1 MNYISIIFTVNPG
14 ATSTKCA
21 LYQVLDKGIK
31 EIASETID
39 HPDRI
44 IAQFKNISDQIEFR
58 EKFVRK
64 FITIYLPPKSKI
76 IACAGRGGM
85 LTPVPSGVI
94 KVNEEL
100 VDFSLNRP
108 VYQHASNLGA
118 PLAYRIAQ
126 TYKVDAFIV
135 DPVSVDELT
144 PIARISGS
152 PDFPRFSFVHSLNI
166 RATVRKLS
174 ERLGKKFEDMRCVV
188 AHLGAGFSIAAFDR
202 GRMVDNDNRMESAS
216 FTPERAGGVP
226 PIPLINACFS
236 GKYTKKEL
244 MKKLYG
250 EGGVYAYLGTKNM
263 KEIEIRAKEGDESVK
278 LIYDAMTYQICKE
291 IGAMASVLSFDMDGI
306 IITGGLAK
314 DENLVNEIKRKV
326 HKIGNIY
333 IYPGSNEN
341 EALAQSVLRV
351 LQRAEKF
358 ITWPVSGS
366 KGEKGQKKNVYKK
379 F

>member
-21 LYQVLDKGIK
+21 LYQVIDKGIK
-31 EIASETID
+31 EVVSETID

-44 IAQFKNISDQIEFR
+44 ITQFETVAFQLDYRERLVRQFINDFLPKNA
-58 EKFVRK
+58 
-64 FITIYLPPKSKI
+64 I
-76 IACAGRGGM
+76 IVACAGRGGM

-94 KVNEEL
+94 KVNKEL
-100 VDFSLNRP
+100 VNFSLNRP

-118 PLAYRIAQ
+118 PLAYRVAQ

-152 PDFPRFSFVHSLNI
+152 PDFPRFSFVHALNI

-174 ERLGKKFEDMRCVV
+174 ERLGKKFEEMRCVV
-188 AHLGAGFSIAAFDR
+188 VHLGAGFSIAAFNR
-202 GRMVDNDNRMESAS
+202 GKMVDNDNRMESAS

-226 PIPLINACFS
+226 PIPLVNACFS

-244 MKKLYG
+244 IRKLYG

-263 KEIEIRAKEGDESVK
+263 KEIEIKAKEGNESVR
-278 LIYDAMTYQICKE
+278 LIYGAMIYQICKE
-291 IGAMASVLSFDMDGI
+291 IGAMASVLSFKMDGI
-306 IITGGLAK
+306 IVTGGLAK
-314 DENLVNEIKRKV
+314 DENLVNEIKKKV

-351 LQRAEKF
+351 LQGAEKF
-358 ITWPVSGS
+358 MTWPVSGS
-366 KGEKGQKKNVYKK
+366 WGEKGQKKNVYKK

>member
-1 MNYISIIFTVNPG
+1 MDYTSIIFTVNPG

-31 EIASETID
+31 EITSETID
-39 HPDRI
+39 HPDKI
-44 IAQFKNISDQIEFR
+44 IAKFEDVATQLDYR
-58 EKFVRK
+58 EKLVRQ
-64 FITIYLPPKSKI
+64 FISSHLPSDAKI
-76 IACAGRGGM
+76 VACAGRGGM

-118 PLAYRIAQ
+118 PLAYQIAQ

-135 DPVSVDELT
+135 DPVCVDELT

-152 PDFPRFSFVHSLNI
+152 PDFPRFSFVHALNI

-202 GRMVDNDNRMESAS
+202 GKMVDNDNRMESAP
-216 FTPERAGGVP
+216 FTPERVGGVP
-226 PIPLINACFS
+226 PIPLVKACFS
-236 GKYTKKEL
+236 GKYTQKEL
-244 MKKLYG
+244 LKKLYG
-250 EGGVYAYLGTKNM
+250 EGGVYAYLGTKDM
-263 KEIEIRAKEGDESVK
+263 REIEQRVK
-278 LIYDAMTYQICKE
+278 NGEEYTTLIYNAMIYQICKE
-291 IGAMASVLSFDMDGI
+291 IGAMASVMSFDVDGI

-314 DENLVNEIKRKV
+314 DENLVNEIKKKV

-351 LQRAEKF
+351 LEGVEKF
-358 ITWPVSGS
+358 MTWPVSV
-366 KGEKGQKKNVYKK
+366 NRD
-379 F
+379 

>member
-1 MNYISIIFTVNPG
+1 MDYISIIFTVNPG

-21 LYQVLDKGIK
+21 LFQVIEGGI
-31 EIASETID
+31 ECIVSETID
-39 HPDRI
+39 HPDEI
-44 IAQFKNISDQIEFR
+44 IAQFENISAQIDFR
-58 EKFVRK
+58 EKLVRK
-64 FITIYLPPKSKI
+64 FITTSLPQQAKI

-85 LTPVPSGVI
+85 LTPVPSGAI
-94 KVNEEL
+94 KINEEL
-100 VDFSLNRP
+100 VDFSLHHP

-118 PLAYRIAQ
+118 PLSYRVAQ
-126 TYKVDAFIV
+126 THKVEAFIV

-152 PDFPRFSFVHSLNI
+152 PDFPRFSFVHALNI
-166 RATVRKLS
+166 RAAVRKLS
-174 ERLGKKFEDMRCVV
+174 ERLGKKFEEMRCVV

-202 GRMVDNDNRMESAS
+202 GKMVDNDNRMESAP

-226 PIPLINACFS
+226 PIPLVNACFS

-244 MKKLYG
+244 MNKLYG
-250 EGGVYAYLGTKNM
+250 EGGVYAYLGTKDM
-263 KEIEIRAKEGDESVK
+263 REIERRVKNGDEFTT
-278 LIYDAMTYQICKE
+278 LIYDAMIYQICKE

-314 DENLVNEIKRKV
+314 DRILIDRITEKV

-351 LQRAEKF
+351 LQGAEKF
-358 ITWPVSGS
+358 MTWPVKSG
-366 KGEKGQKKNVYKK
+366 E
-379 F
+379 

>member
-1 MNYISIIFTVNPG
+1 LNNIPIIFTVNPG

-21 LYQVLDKGIK
+21 LFKIIDK
-31 EIASETID
+31 EIKDVALETID
-39 HPDRI
+39 HPDEI
-44 IAQFKNISDQIEFR
+44 IAQFENVAVQIDYRERLVRQFINDFLPKNA
-58 EKFVRK
+58 
-64 FITIYLPPKSKI
+64 KI

-94 KVNEEL
+94 KVNKEL

-118 PLAYRIAQ
+118 PLAYLVAQ

-152 PDFPRFSFVHSLNI
+152 PDFPRFSFVHALNI
-166 RATVRKLS
+166 RATARKLS
-174 ERLGKKFEDMRCVV
+174 KRLGKKFEEMRCVV
-188 AHLGAGFSIAAFDR
+188 AHLGAGFLIAAFDR
-202 GRMVDNDNRMESAS
+202 GKMVDNDNRMESAP
-216 FTPERAGGVP
+216 FTPERAGGIP
-226 PIPLINACFS
+226 PIPLIDACFS
-236 GKYTKKEL
+236 GKYTKKKL

-250 EGGVYAYLGTKNM
+250 EGGVYAYLGTKDM
-263 KEIEIRAKEGDESVK
+263 REIEQRVKDGDEYAT
-278 LIYDAMTYQICKE
+278 LIYNAMIYQICKE
-291 IGAMASVLSFDMDGI
+291 IGAMASVMSFDIDGI

-314 DENLVNEIKRKV
+314 DNILVDKIKQKV

-341 EALAQSVLRV
+341 EALALGVLRV
-351 LQRAEKF
+351 IQGKEKF
-358 ITWPVSGS
+358 MTWPVKSG
-366 KGEKGQKKNVYKK
+366 G
-379 F
+379 

>member
-1 MNYISIIFTVNPG
+1 MGNISIIFTVNPG

-21 LYQVLDKGIK
+21 LYQVVDKGIK
-31 EIASETID
+31 EVISETID

-44 IAQFKNISDQIEFR
+44 IAQFKTVASQLDYR
-58 EKFVRK
+58 ERLVRQ
-64 FITIYLPPKSKI
+64 FINDFLPGNAKI
-76 IACAGRGGM
+76 VACAGRGGM

-100 VDFSLNRP
+100 VDFSLNSP

-152 PDFPRFSFVHSLNI
+152 PDFPRFSFVHALNI

-174 ERLGKKFEDMRCVV
+174 ERLGKKFEEMRCVV

-202 GRMVDNDNRMESAS
+202 GKMVDNDNRMESAPL
-216 FTPERAGGVP
+216 TPERAGGVP
-226 PIPLINACFS
+226 PIPLVNACFS

-250 EGGVYAYLGTKNM
+250 EGGVYVYLGTKDM
-263 KEIEIRAKEGDESVK
+263 REIVQRVKNGDEFAT
-278 LIYDAMTYQICKE
+278 LIYDAMIYQICKE
-291 IGAMASVLSFDMDGI
+291 IGAMASVISFDVDGI
-306 IITGGLAK
+306 IITGGLANSK
-314 DENLVNEIKRKV
+314 HLVNEIKKKV

-333 IYPGSNEN
+333 VYPGSNEN

-351 LQRAEKF
+351 LQGAEKF
-358 ITWPVSGS
+358 MSWPVKVSGE
-366 KGEKGQKKNVYKK
+366 EKR
-379 F
+379 